1 MKIKIKKVYLG
12 VDICVII
19 TYISIKLNKP
29 MEKQMQQFLVKQKVL
44 DDMNN
49 HIAELE
55 QILIKNYESL
65 PYEVREQLKP
75 YLWSK

>member
-1 MKIKIKKVYLG
+1 
-12 VDICVII
+12 
-19 TYISIKLNKP
+19 

>member
-1 MKIKIKKVYLG
+1 MQKVL
-12 VDICVII
+12 I
-19 TYISIKLNKP
+19 
-29 MEKQMQQFLVKQKVL
+29 KQKVL

-49 HIAELE
+49 HIGGLE

-75 YLWSK
+75 YLWSKQNGNN

>member
-1 MKIKIKKVYLG
+1 
-12 VDICVII
+12 
-19 TYISIKLNKP
+19 YISIKLNKP

>member
-1 MKIKIKKVYLG
+1 MIATTVLIKQTK
-12 VDICVII
+12 
-19 TYISIKLNKP
+19 
-29 MEKQMQQFLVKQKVL
+29 EKQMQQFLVKQKVL